1 MCGRFA
7 NDVATSTATVVA
19 AAITIVAVA
28 AVFPER
34 LVRCHTY
41 NLFGSRNY

>member
-1 MCGRFA
+1 MVHVHNTMESR
-7 NDVATSTATVVA
+7 TATLVA
-19 AAITIVAVA
+19 AAVAIVAVA